1 MVDLKVLEDLIY
13 NNKVSTVY
21 TEESFNEKYSQ
32 FLEEGFEDQ
41 GLEIENPLVVIVL
54 DALFNVFCQYPGFK
68 FSQIKWKFGMSKV
81 YTSLSSMYNLFM
93 ESIINALI
101 EKENQQKYEEEIEK
115 IVNRIKEQK

>member
-1 MVDLKVLEDLIY
+1 MVDLKILEDLIY

-21 TEESFNEKYSQ
+21 TEESFNEKYSK

-41 GLEIENPLVVIVL
+41 GLEIDNPLVVIVL

-68 FSQIKWKFGMSKV
+68 FSQIKWKFGMSRV
-81 YTSLSSMYNLFM
+81 YTSLPSMYNFLM

-101 EKENQQKYEEEIEK
+101 EKENQQKYEYEVEK
-115 IVNRIKEQK
+115 IINRINNQK